1 MGRRIG
7 WAARQA
13 GSRRAPRR
21 RVQVSRPTRYR
32 LGRLFRTGTVSDP
45 ASRTIQSIFLATH
58 IVWFCT
64 AFLVSFQANRLAL
77 SSRPSTRCKSA
88 PSTFSPALQHPAP
101 VGSRRAGDGWNCRT
115 PPAFQPSLLLSHPLF
130 LVSFPLPAPGR
141 ALLPSSS
148 RVGPLR
154 AGPGLGPAGP
164 DAGRSPHG
172 TPARP
177 VGRT

>member
-1 MGRRIG
+1 MRITQIGRGVQLLPQYSRLQSPDFHAVQNP
-7 WAARQA
+7 AARTSLRAAPA
-13 GSRRAPRR
+13 GFGS
-21 RVQVSRPTRYR
+21 
-32 LGRLFRTGTVSDP
+32 
-45 ASRTIQSIFLATH
+45 
-58 IVWFCT
+58 
-64 AFLVSFQANRLAL
+64 
-77 SSRPSTRCKSA
+77 KSV
-88 PSTFSPALQHPAP
+88 SPAA
-101 VGSRRAGDGWNCRT
+101 V
-115 PPAFQPSLLLSHPLF
+115 QPSLLLSHPLF

>member
-1 MGRRIG
+1 MRITQIGRGVQLLPQYSRLQSPDFHAVQNP
-7 WAARQA
+7 AARTSLRAAPA
-13 GSRRAPRR
+13 GFGS
-21 RVQVSRPTRYR
+21 
-32 LGRLFRTGTVSDP
+32 
-45 ASRTIQSIFLATH
+45 
-58 IVWFCT
+58 
-64 AFLVSFQANRLAL
+64 
-77 SSRPSTRCKSA
+77 KSV
-88 PSTFSPALQHPAP
+88 SPAA
-101 VGSRRAGDGWNCRT
+101 V
-115 PPAFQPSLLLSHPLF
+115 QPSLLLSHPLF

-141 ALLPSSS
+141 ALLPASS